1 MSLEISIPEVPPLPD
16 YVFEELAHYERQIER
31 YRAGEVDE
39 TKMQKLRLHFGTYA
53 QRQEGVQMQRIKIPG
68 GLLTAD
74 QLVRLADAADQF
86 GSRFIHFTT
95 REDAQIYYVKLEE
108 APYLLRFLAKAGIT
122 TREAC
127 GNTVRNITACY
138 RAGTS
143 ATEAF
148 NVLPYA
154 EALFRYL
161 VRNKYNQNLGRKFKI
176 TFEGCAEDHS
186 GLRIHDIGLWAVT
199 RSENGQSR
207 RGFRVYLGGGL
218 GAAPHLAQLYT
229 DFLPVE
235 ELFNLAAAALRLFD
249 RYGERK
255 ARMKARMKFLVE
267 TLGWEAFRE
276 ALDEER
282 ERVGPVRLTDYPE
295 ETEGSVPETAGG
307 SRLSGGL
314 RVLDPRTNDPQF
326 QAWVRDSVIEHKTA
340 GFRGVHVR
348 IKLGDLTAERAR
360 GLAAVVRQF
369 SVGQLRI
376 SIEQN
381 VYLPW
386 VREEGLSDLYAAL
399 GELSLAERGVGT
411 ITDVTTCPGSDTC
424 RLGIASAKGLGSELG
439 SALGNAVAGPS
450 VHPTQDGLSG
460 ELARPLRRPLR
471 IKVSGCPNGCA
482 QHSIANIGFYAA
494 ALSHEDRSV
503 PAYFVTFGGETS
515 PERAQF
521 GSLLGKFPAKNCV
534 QLTETLL
541 GLYEKEKLP
550 AEDFTSFANRIG
562 TKRLKEIVDPLR
574 QVPSFETDPSFY
586 EDYGH
591 EHESFAVRRG
601 IKGECAGSTV
611 AETVPTMEAAQD
623 RLAQA
628 EALIYHKEYEAAGLA
643 AYEAAAAGARVP
655 LYERLVDPFTAD
667 EALWEFEN
675 LFVLSGETDG
685 MWEDISS
692 RFEELKNAVRQTAN
706 VSVTSAAVEAEEA
719 DRGEQGQARVYRTP
733 EEAAR
738 KVLEEARKF
747 VNYCAASI
755 RDESGVAA

>member
-1 MSLEISIPEVPPLPD
+1 MTIEISEPQPHTLPE
-16 YVFEELAHYERQIER
+16 YVQDELANYEQQIR
-31 YRAGEVDE
+31 KYRAGEVDE

-68 GLLTAD
+68 GVLSAD
-74 QLVRLADAADQF
+74 QLIRLADAADRF
-86 GSRFIHFTT
+86 GSGFLHFTT

-108 APYLLRFLAKAGIT
+108 TPDLLRFLAESGIT
-122 TREAC
+122 SREAC

-148 NVLPYA
+148 NVLPYSQ
-154 EALFRYL
+154 ALFRFL

-176 TFEGCAEDHS
+176 TFEGCADDHS

-199 RSENGQSR
+199 KTRNGKLR

-229 DFLPVE
+229 DFLPAE

-255 ARMKARMKFLVE
+255 ARMKARMKFLVDR
-267 TLGWEAFRE
+267 LGWDAFRA

-282 ERVGPVRLTDYPE
+282 ERVGPIPLTDFLE
-295 ETEGSVPETAGG
+295 EQEDVSPETAAG
-307 SRLSGGL
+307 SRGL
-314 RVLDPRTNDPQF
+314 KVLDPRTNDPQF
-326 QAWVRDSVIEHKTA
+326 QAWARDSVIDHKTP

-348 IKLGDLTAERAR
+348 IKLGDITAERAR
-360 GLAAVVRQF
+360 GLAEVVGQF
-369 SVGQLRI
+369 SAGQVRI

-386 VREEGLSDLYAAL
+386 VREEELSDLYAAL

-411 ITDVTTCPGSDTC
+411 IADVTTCPGSDTC
-424 RLGIASAKGLGSELG
+424 RLGIASAKGLGSALGDAIG
-439 SALGNAVAGPS
+439 SAVGNAVAGS
-450 VHPTQDGLSG
+450 AEHPAQAGLRA
-460 ELARPLRRPLR
+460 ELARPLR

-494 ALSHEDRSV
+494 ALSQDERSV
-503 PAYFVTFGGETS
+503 PAYFVTLGGETTPGS
-515 PERAQF
+515 AQF

-534 QLTETLL
+534 LLTETLL
-541 GLYEKEKLP
+541 GLYEKDKLP
-550 AEDFTSFANRIG
+550 AEQFNSFLGRTG
-562 TKRLKEIVDPLR
+562 TTRLREILDPLR
-574 QVPSFETDPSFY
+574 HVPSFETDPSFY

-611 AETVPTMEAAQD
+611 AETLPTIEAARE

-628 EALIYHKEYEAAGLA
+628 EALVYHKELEAAGLA
-643 AYEAAAAGARVP
+643 AYEAAAAAARVP
-655 LYERLVDPFTAD
+655 LYERLVDPFTAE

-675 LFVLSGETDG
+675 LFVLSGETGGEWEAVSTGFENLLSNVRRTLVCRDSAEKVPDG
-685 MWEDISS
+685 DQ
-692 RFEELKNAVRQTAN
+692 RQT
-706 VSVTSAAVEAEEA
+706 E
-719 DRGEQGQARVYRTP
+719 VYRTL

-738 KVLEEARKF
+738 EILEEARRF
-747 VNYCAASI
+747 VDYCALPIGREA
-755 RDESGVAA
+755 GVAA

>member
-1 MSLEISIPEVPPLPD
+1 MTIAIAEREPKTLPADVPAD
-16 YVFEELAHYERQIER
+16 VEAELANYEQQIR
-31 YRAGEVDE
+31 KYRAGEVDE

-53 QRQEGVQMQRIKIPG
+53 QRQEGVQMRRIKIPG
-68 GLLTAD
+68 GRLSGD
-74 QLVRLADAADQF
+74 QLVRLADAADRF
-86 GSRFIHFTT
+86 GSGFIHFTT

-108 APYLLRFLAKAGIT
+108 TPDLLRFLAAAGIT
-122 TREAC
+122 SREAC

-154 EALFRYL
+154 DALFRYL

-176 TFEGCAEDHS
+176 TFEGCAEDHC

-199 RSENGQSR
+199 HTRNDKLR

-218 GAAPHLAQLYT
+218 GAAPHLAHLYT
-229 DFLPVE
+229 DFLPAD

-267 TLGWEAFRE
+267 SLGWEPFRK

-282 ERVGPVRLTDYPE
+282 ERVGPVPLSDYLE
-295 ETEGSVPETAGG
+295 ETEEFIPETT
-307 SRLSGGL
+307 GGL
-314 RVLDPRTNDPQF
+314 HSNNRLKLLDPRTNDPQF
-326 QAWVRDSVIEHKTA
+326 QAWARDSVIDHKIS

-348 IKLGDLTAERAR
+348 IKLGDLTAARAR
-360 GLAAVVRQF
+360 GLAKVARRF
-369 SVGQLRI
+369 SSGQLRI

-381 VYLPW
+381 IYLPW
-386 VREEGLSDLYAAL
+386 VREEDLLDLYAAL
-399 GELSLAERGVGT
+399 GELSLATRGVGT
-411 ITDVTTCPGSDTC
+411 IADVTTCPGSDTC

-439 SALGNAVAGPS
+439 SVLRGAIGGALEDSITGPPAHRIHAGL
-450 VHPTQDGLSG
+450 DA
-460 ELARPLRRPLR
+460 ERRRPLR

-482 QHSIANIGFYAA
+482 QHSVANIGFYAA
-494 ALSHEDRSV
+494 ALSQEDRSV
-503 PAYFVTFGGETS
+503 PAYFVTLGGQTS
-515 PERAQF
+515 PENAQF

-534 QLTETLL
+534 TLTETLL
-541 GLYEKEKLP
+541 GLYEKERLP
-550 AEDFTSFANRIG
+550 AEEFNFFLSRTG
-562 TKRLKEIVDPLR
+562 TKRLKEILDPLR
-574 QVPSFETDPSFY
+574 HVPSFETDPSFY

-611 AETVPTMEAAQD
+611 AETLPTIEEARE

-628 EALIYHKEYEAAGLA
+628 EALIYHKEYENAGLA
-643 AYEAAAAGARVP
+643 AYEAAAAAARVP

-667 EALWEFEN
+667 EALLGF
-675 LFVLSGETDG
+675 
-685 MWEDISS
+685 
-692 RFEELKNAVRQTAN
+692 
-706 VSVTSAAVEAEEA
+706 
-719 DRGEQGQARVYRTP
+719 
-733 EEAAR
+733 
-738 KVLEEARKF
+738 
-747 VNYCAASI
+747 
-755 RDESGVAA
+755 